1 MSEITDMFREEC
13 ADRKRTARGAF
24 NKKTHNGKGGRVKF
38 PSDYLSEKEKRKMN
52 GEIKTFK
59 MNQPISWDEFKT
71 YPDDIKRQ
79 YIRSLRI
86 RFQVPDKLI
95 AEMMGVP
102 KSTFGLWMQ
111 NLNITV
117 GKGHKPNFTDAMKTA
132 WDNWRLRITHVK
144 DDGKIADVLC
154 EDLDKECTE
163 VKIKLNNDRDA
174 NEDIEAIV
182 EKVDDVGMHSVL
194 RGHDINWDEVAR
206 ASRDS
211 AVYERIHMLEQ
222 ENAILK
228 AKLEMVYLIFGGE
241 KNDD

>member
-59 MNQPISWDEFKT
+59 MNQPISWEEFKT

-79 YIRSLRI
+79 YIRSLRV

-144 DDGKIADVLC
+144 GDEEPVEEVC
-154 EDLDKECTE
+154 EDSDKECTDTQM
-163 VKIKLNNDRDA
+163 KLD
-174 NEDIEAIV
+174 EFEKPV
-182 EKVDDVGMHSVL
+182 EEPTLL
-194 RGHDINWDEVAR
+194 RAHDIYFD
-206 ASRDS
+206 DL
-211 AVYERIHMLEQ
+211 VYRNSSSPEFIRTEKTELDKLKE

-241 KNDD
+241 KNDN